1 MKTQQQ
7 RSKAHQVY
15 EFGFRKTAGNR
26 NDAPSLT
33 QVEDCKK
40 WLLKYAK
47 KKRLPE
53 ERCLNSYYLKHVVED
68 AIGQYVTNGAFIQAA
83 IELGFQYSSI
93 VGPNAFFHIE
103 LRLPED
109 EWRRIS
115 PEGFSKWLF
124 QQEHLE
130 FAQKAMLDQTWPRK
144 ARRFIDF
151 WRYLNSHGGWDTSD
165 EDQLSDAWERCSGQ
179 MAPRPDWIDT
189 DVVYDRQC
197 DFISLGDPY
206 PDAFEGMTHLYALVE
221 TENPHNF
228 IRVRYVGQTISPRK
242 RLREHILRPG
252 SFDRVMWMG
261 QLLHG
266 GRYPQMAIFYVN
278 AALSMANA
286 LEKAAIY
293 AFSESETHWDDS
305 LDGFPP
311 LDDALLNIDK

>member
-7 RSKAHQVY
+7 KSKVVPVY
-15 EFGFRKTAGNR
+15 EFGCKKNGNTV
-26 NDAPSLT
+26 DLPSSN

-47 KKRLPE
+47 KKRLPQE
-53 ERCLNSYYLKHVVED
+53 HCLNSYYLKHVVED

-93 VGPNAFFHIE
+93 VGPNAYFHIE

-109 EWRRIS
+109 EWKRIK

-124 QQEHLE
+124 QQEDLQ
-130 FAQKAMLDQTWPRK
+130 FAQEAKVDPSWPRK

-151 WRYLNSHGGWDTSD
+151 WRYLNKHGGRSTSD
-165 EDQLSDAWERCSGQ
+165 EDWLSEAWDRWSGQ

-189 DVVYDRQC
+189 DVVYERQC
-197 DFISLGDPY
+197 DFISLGDPF
-206 PDAFEGMTHLYALVE
+206 PDAFQGMTHLYALIE
-221 TENPHNF
+221 TEKPHNF
-228 IRVRYVGQTISPRK
+228 IRVRYIGQTISPRK

-261 QLLHG
+261 QLLQG
-266 GRYPQMAIFYVN
+266 SQYPQMAIFHVN

-293 AFSESETHWDDS
+293 AFSECETRWDDK
-305 LDGFPP
+305 LDGFQP
-311 LDDALLNIDK
+311 LDNALLNIDK